1 MIDVEQEIDAKVVN
15 STLPACKQEQSTTNT
30 LIINPLLNW
39 INDYILSEEEL
50 NAISKPKWIIFNLII
65 SGHVILIPAEPNA
78 GKTTIMSHLSGQM
91 VNAGFEVYYVNS
103 DISGGDAKPY
113 AETAKHYRFHL
124 MLPDMKVGLSMDS
137 VFIELE
143 KLADSPHRL
152 DNIVFIF
159 DTLKKIINVINKAH
173 AKKLFSILRKLSAKG
188 MTTILLAHT
197 NKYTDDNGH
206 PIYEGTGD
214 MRSDVD
220 ELIYLLPQKHSDGT
234 MTVTTHPDKV
244 RGTFEPITFNISK
257 DRKVTQ
263 ANEPIDIQ
271 AAKTVQKS
279 LDEDQEAIDAIKSA
293 INSGNT
299 TQKSIIE
306 NCAQSDI
313 SERIVKKILIKYSTN
328 NQSRHT
334 LPALW
339 IKTKGDKNSYIY
351 SLT

>member
-1 MIDVEQEIDAKVVN
+1 M
-15 STLPACKQEQSTTNT
+15 
-30 LIINPLLNW
+30 NW
-39 INDYILSEEEL
+39 TNDYILSEEEL
-50 NAISKPKWIIFNLII
+50 NAISKPKWIILNLII

-91 VNAGFEVYYVNS
+91 VNSGFEVYYVNS

-113 AETAKHYRFHL
+113 AETAKHYQFHL
-124 MLPDMKVGLSMDS
+124 MLPDMKVGLSMNS

-263 ANEPIDIQ
+263 ANKPVDIQ
-271 AAKTVQKS
+271 AAKTIQKS

-293 INSGNT
+293 INSDHT
-299 TQKSIIE
+299 TQKAIIE
-306 NCAQSDI
+306 NCAKSNI
-313 SERIVKKILIKYSTN
+313 SERLVKKILNKYIEE
-328 NQSRHT
+328 NQCRHA

-351 SLT
+351 SLI